1 MCEMNVFKVGL
12 SPSKKIC
19 DICFIET
26 PLKMIKKAFYF
37 IFHQLFSFSRY
48 LSFYHDFMVMYKKQ
62 LD

>member
-48 LSFYHDFMVMYKKQ
+48 LSFYHDFMVM
-62 LD
+62 